1 MAVEDEALPNIV
13 QGSYQRLSEDDKA
26 IVDSIILTRTI
37 EEAVNAEVLGAQASD
52 TEITSKL
59 MLDTFLNNQTTTDY
73 RAMTRVGEAGLEISR
88 ELIANSPELIAS
100 IHRVHQEQQST
111 QDDLRNFTNI
121 VNSLIA
127 IDGDQFNVQ
136 TDLPNASDG
145 QRQR

>member
-37 EEAVNAEVLGAQASD
+37 EEAANAEVLGAQASD
-52 TEITSKL
+52 IEITSKL

-73 RAMTRVGEAGLEISR
+73 RAMTRIGEAGLEISR
-88 ELIANSPELIAS
+88 ELIANNPELIAS
-100 IHRVHQEQQST
+100 IRRVHQEQQST
-111 QDDLRNFTNI
+111 EDDLCNFTNI